1 MQATSKFPALSP
13 ATNSKTAWR
22 SSCHRLR
29 AQQPLSTLTNAFTM
43 WLINCSNYALE
54 RFDSAPHGLY
64 LILSHTWGDGEV
76 AFGDMAN
83 LEQARKMKGF
93 QKIRG
98 VCRVAR
104 SRGFSHA
111 WVDTCCIDKTSSA
124 ELSESINS
132 MFHWYR
138 SAAVCIALLEDL
150 DGGGGGGGGDGDG
163 DGLATEEQLR
173 PCRWFTR
180 GWTLQEMIAPVF
192 VEFYDKRWKLRGTK
206 GQLISPL
213 HAITRIDED
222 VLNGAADPLSL
233 QSVAA
238 ARRMSWAADR
248 TTTRVED
255 LAYCLMGIF
264 GLNMPLLYG
273 EGPKAFQRLQEM
285 IVRTSGDM
293 SVFAWHD
300 PFEAFAL
307 GGSSFRGLFAAHPSQ
322 FRSCTTIETIHD
334 PVIPAPSIAVTNAG
348 IEFTTALAS
357 LNTGEDHL
365 LHLNCTDLLAPR
377 EHGQCPIVAIWLW
390 KTAAGYVRTRS
401 HELCVVDQ
409 LELKF
414 EDPAPV
420 RILPTL
426 GGPMAGR
433 LRSGGDFPLGVTLN
447 IRAPGVA
454 ITTTYHPGH
463 LWDQKRS
470 CFVTG
475 GVAKFIGLV
484 ELGIPTTYSDKPV
497 PCWVFCMLVERD
509 LTNPDDRSLEVWAA
523 MVTEDAKGSI
533 PGLDRFQRSDFYNPF
548 SLSSLGYLFRMIYD
562 GGAADL
568 PKNSVVDCGPGFCIQ
583 LSTAI
588 LRHGSDRLSEVRAR
602 GHYGIKIEARSV
614 FT

>member
-1 MQATSKFPALSP
+1 
-13 ATNSKTAWR
+13 
-22 SSCHRLR
+22 
-29 AQQPLSTLTNAFTM
+29 M

-76 AFGDMAN
+76 TFGDIAN

-98 VCRVAR
+98 VCKVAR

-150 DGGGGGGGGDGDG
+150 DGGGGDG

-348 IEFTTALAS
+348 IEF
-357 LNTGEDHL
+357 
-365 LHLNCTDLLAPR
+365 
-377 EHGQCPIVAIWLW
+377 
-390 KTAAGYVRTRS
+390 
-401 HELCVVDQ
+401 
-409 LELKF
+409 
-414 EDPAPV
+414 
-420 RILPTL
+420 
-426 GGPMAGR
+426 
-433 LRSGGDFPLGVTLN
+433 
-447 IRAPGVA
+447 
-454 ITTTYHPGH
+454 
-463 LWDQKRS
+463 
-470 CFVTG
+470 
-475 GVAKFIGLV
+475 
-484 ELGIPTTYSDKPV
+484 
-497 PCWVFCMLVERD
+497 
-509 LTNPDDRSLEVWAA
+509 
-523 MVTEDAKGSI
+523 
-533 PGLDRFQRSDFYNPF
+533 
-548 SLSSLGYLFRMIYD
+548 
-562 GGAADL
+562 
-568 PKNSVVDCGPGFCIQ
+568 
-583 LSTAI
+583 
-588 LRHGSDRLSEVRAR
+588 
-602 GHYGIKIEARSV
+602 
-614 FT
+614 